1 MKPQKS
7 ENEKPAEPARDPDL
21 AGAEVAMRR
30 AAERARRRA
39 AENGTRLALYEN
51 GKIVWVKPDRDSL
64 VNGGGSLRNG
74 KQGEVVP

>member
-64 VNGGGSLRNG
+64 VNGGGSSRNG